1 MVDGLNFDG
10 YKPERDSYHRKG
22 ESVQKEKGETFEMF
36 GKKYQYKAPPTNS
49 SGQTLAISLYEEL
62 PSSTMDSIFAER
74 VKPKETP
81 EEKPLEL
88 PPEWKLPKEKEPE
101 KDLPK
106 LPDVKLPETPED
118 EKPIDVPKDIKFPY
132 KKEPVKEFPKLPQ
145 GELPETPKEVKP
157 EAEEKPKDESKMS
170 IDNKSVVDG
179 AFSKEY
185 AQELIK
191 TYGHTADY
199 TETTNS
205 KGKPVYVNKNTGET
219 IGASLYK
226 QLITAEGMIE

>member
-22 ESVQKEKGETFEMF
+22 ESVQKENGETFEMF

-74 VKPKETP
+74 VKPKETS

-101 KDLPK
+101 KDL
-106 LPDVKLPETPED
+106 
-118 EKPIDVPKDIKFPY
+118 
-132 KKEPVKEFPKLPQ
+132 PKLPQ

-191 TYGHTADY
+191 TYGRTADY

-219 IGASLYK
+219 IGTSLYK